1 MEFKGDLLLEKM
13 QMKGGWTYAV
23 VPISFPKTNRAFG
36 WVIVSGKID
45 SIQFEKVK
53 LMPLGDGRLFL
64 PVKAEWRKKIK
75 KEEGDWISVDLY
87 VDEQALKI
95 TQELKEVF
103 DFLPDLKVRYEN
115 LNETKKAQFLDAF
128 NNARTETEK
137 ETALKRLS

>member
-1 MEFKGDLLLEKM
+1 MKFKGDLLLEKM
-13 QMKGGWTYAV
+13 KMKGGWTYAV
-23 VPISFPKTNRAFG
+23 VPISFPKTIRAFG

-75 KEEGDWISVDLY
+75 KEEGDWISVDLF
-87 VDEQALKI
+87 VDEQTLKI

-103 DFLPDLKVRYEN
+103 DFLPDLKVKYEN
-115 LNETKKAQFLDAF
+115 LNETKKAQFLDAY
-128 NNARTETEK
+128 NNARTEIEK